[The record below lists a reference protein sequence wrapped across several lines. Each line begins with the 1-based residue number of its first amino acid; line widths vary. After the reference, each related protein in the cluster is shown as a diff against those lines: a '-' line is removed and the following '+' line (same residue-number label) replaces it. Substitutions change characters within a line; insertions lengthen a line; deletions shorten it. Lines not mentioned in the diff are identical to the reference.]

1 MITNNDPHSPLP
13 TPHSPFELLCFGNAL
28 IDVFAAAD
36 SGWLDGLGITERV
49 QHISRDLAQQILEAL
64 VLENDTVLSSGG
76 GAANVAKIAAMLD
89 TKSAFAGC
97 VGPSTISNEQ
107 LTMNNEREVAV
118 AGNFAA
124 AGRLAAVFKKDLEAA
139 GVVPLLST
147 GKGKTGLCFA
157 FNCGGSTRIAASP
170 GAALEF
176 SEADV
181 PADLIPQAEA
191 IVLDG
196 YMLDRRP
203 LVQHIMQLASR
214 HGIPIALDAASV
226 FQIKEK
232 TEDILQYSRNYPLI
246 VFMNADEAIV
256 FFNNIRKSKDS
267 HETYSEREKETLI
280 LKEICPVLKCITE
293 GEIFPIIVIKLGGKG
308 AVVLAG
314 GNIYR
319 EETFTIIPHNT
330 VGAGDAFC
338 AAFLSAWIRR
348 RSIQECAALGNR
360 VAREILLV
368 PGTNIEKGKL
378 KSFAKQLRK

>member
-1 MITNNDPHSPLP
+1 MKS
-13 TPHSPFELLCFGNAL
+13 FELLCFGNAMV
-28 IDVFAAAD
+28 DVFASVD
-36 SGWLDGLGITERV
+36 PVWLDGLGITEAV
-49 QHISRDLAQQILEAL
+49 QHIPMDLAQRILGEL
-64 VLENDTVLSSGG
+64 VLASDTVMSSGG
-76 GAANVAKIAAMLD
+76 SAANVAKIAAMLD
-89 TKSAFAGC
+89 TESAFIGC
-97 VGPSTISNEQ
+97 IGAS
-107 LTMNNEREVAV
+107 
-118 AGNFAA
+118 A
-124 AGRLAAVFKKDLEAA
+124 AGDNLAATFKNDLEAA
-139 GVVPLLST
+139 GVAPLLSA
-147 GKGKTGLCFA
+147 GNDKTGLCFA
-157 FNCGGSTRIAASP
+157 FHCGGSTRIAASP

-176 SEADV
+176 SEEDV
-181 PADLIPQAEA
+181 PAELIPQAEA

-203 LVQHIMQLASR
+203 LVQRIMGLASR

-256 FFNNIRKSKDS
+256 FFNNIRKSRDS

>member
-1 MITNNDPHSPLP
+1 MEDTV
-13 TPHSPFELLCFGNAL
+13 FELLCFGNAMVD
-28 IDVFAAAD
+28 IFASVEAVY
-36 SGWLDGLGITERV
+36 LDKLGITEPV
-49 QHISRDLAQQILEAL
+49 QHISMDLAQRILEEL
-64 VLENDTVLSSGG
+64 VLKKDTILSSGG
-76 GAANVAKIAAMLD
+76 AAANVAKIASMLD

-97 VGPSTISNEQ
+97 VG
-107 LTMNNEREVAV
+107 
-118 AGNFAA
+118 AA
-124 AGRLAAVFKKDLEAA
+124 AGGNVSAGSDNLVSVFKNELEGA

-147 GKGKTGLCFA
+147 GKEKTGVCFA

-176 SEADV
+176 SEANV
-181 PADLIPQAEA
+181 PAELIPQAEA

-203 LVQHIMQLASR
+203 LVQRIMGLASR

-256 FFNNIRKSKDS
+256 FFDNIRKGSPS
-267 HETYSEREKETLI
+267 AEAATEREKEQLI

-314 GNIYR
+314 GNIYK
-319 EETFTIIPHNT
+319 EETFTIIPRNT

-338 AAFLSAWIRR
+338 AAFMSAWIRR
-348 RSIQECAALGNR
+348 KSIRECAALGNK

-368 PGTNIEKGKL
+368 PGTRIGKGKL
-378 KSFAKQLRK
+378 KSYAKQLRK

>member
-1 MITNNDPHSPLP
+1 MIANNNPSPQ
-13 TPHSPFELLCFGNAL
+13 LLCFGNAL
-28 IDVFAAAD
+28 IDVFASVD
-36 SGWLDGLGITERV
+36 PGWLDGLGITEAV
-49 QHISRDLAQQILEAL
+49 QHIPMDLARRMLEEL
-64 VLENDTVLSSGG
+64 VLASDTVMSSGG
-76 GAANVAKIAAMLD
+76 SAANVAKIAAMLD
-89 TKSAFAGC
+89 TESAFVGC
-97 VGPSTISNEQ
+97 VGPTDGDN
-107 LTMNNEREVAV
+107 
-118 AGNFAA
+118 
-124 AGRLAAVFKKDLEAA
+124 LAATFKNDLETA
-139 GVVPLLST
+139 GVVPLLSS
-147 GKGKTGLCFA
+147 GKEKTGLCFA
-157 FNCGGSTRIAASP
+157 FNCGDSTRIAASP

-176 SEADV
+176 SETDV
-181 PADLIPQAEA
+181 PGELISRAEA

-203 LVQHIMQLASR
+203 LVQHIMELASR

-232 TEDILQYSRNYPLI
+232 TEAILQYSRNYPLI

-256 FFNNIRKSKDS
+256 FYNNIRKSKDS
-267 HETYSEREKETLI
+267 LETYSEREKETII
-280 LKEICPVLKCITE
+280 LRDICPVLKCITE

-314 GNIYR
+314 GNTYR
-319 EETFTIIPHNT
+319 EETFAITPRNT
-330 VGAGDAFC
+330 VGAGDALC
-338 AAFLSAWIRR
+338 AAFLSAWIRH

>member
-1 MITNNDPHSPLP
+1 MKN
-13 TPHSPFELLCFGNAL
+13 FELLCFGNA
-28 IDVFAAAD
+28 IVDVFASANPA
-36 SGWLDGLGITERV
+36 WLDGLGITEAV
-49 QHISRDLAQQILEAL
+49 QHIPMELAQRILGEI
-64 VLENDTVLSSGG
+64 VLANDTVMSSGG
-76 GAANVAKIAAMLD
+76 SAANVAKIAAMLD
-89 TKSAFAGC
+89 TESAFAGC
-97 VGPSTISNEQ
+97 IGAPTEG
-107 LTMNNEREVAV
+107 
-118 AGNFAA
+118 GN
-124 AGRLAAVFKKDLEAA
+124 LAATFKNDLESA

-147 GKGKTGLCFA
+147 GKEKTGLCFA
-157 FNCGGSTRIAASP
+157 FNCGDSTRIAASP
-170 GAALEF
+170 GASLEF

-181 PADLIPQAEA
+181 PAELISQAEA

-203 LVQHIMQLASR
+203 LVQHIMQLASK

-232 TEDILQYSRNYPLI
+232 TEAILQYSRNYPLI

-256 FFNNIRKSKDS
+256 FYNNIKKSRDTL
-267 HETYSEREKETLI
+267 ETYSEREKESLI

-308 AVVLAG
+308 AAVLAG

-319 EETFTIIPHNT
+319 EETFTIIPRNT

-338 AAFLSAWIRR
+338 AAFLSAWIRH
-348 RSIQECAALGNR
+348 RSIQECAAMGNR

-368 PGTNIEKGKL
+368 PGTSIEKGKL

>member
-1 MITNNDPHSPLP
+1 MITNNNPDPRSPIP
-13 TPHSPFELLCFGNAL
+13 NPQYELLCFGNAMV
-28 IDVFAAAD
+28 DVFAPAD
-36 SGWLDGLGITERV
+36 PAWLDGLGITEPV
-49 QHISRDLAQQILEAL
+49 QHIPRDLAQRILDELILAA
-64 VLENDTVLSSGG
+64 DTVLSSGG
-76 GAANVAKIAAMLD
+76 GAANAAKIAAMLD

-97 VGPSTISNEQ
+97 VGLPSD
-107 LTMNNEREVAV
+107 AD
-118 AGNFAA
+118 AGASA
-124 AGRLAAVFKKDLEAA
+124 AGDNLAAVFKKDLEAA
-139 GVVPLLST
+139 DVVPILST
-147 GKGKTGLCFA
+147 GNEKTGLCFA

-181 PADLIPQAEA
+181 PAELISGAEA

-232 TEDILQYSRNYPLI
+232 TEDILQYSRIYPLI
-246 VFMNADEAIV
+246 VFMNTDEAIV
-256 FFNNIRKSKDS
+256 FYNNIKKSVDRL
-267 HETYSEREKETLI
+267 EAYSEREKETLI

-319 EETFTIIPHNT
+319 EETFAITPRNT

-338 AAFLSAWIRR
+338 AAFISAWIRHK
-348 RSIQECAALGNR
+348 SIQECAALGNK

-368 PGTNIEKGKL
+368 PGTSIGKSKL
-378 KSFAKQLRK
+378 KSLAKLLRK

>member
-1 MITNNDPHSPLP
+1 MIANNNQSPVP
-13 TPHSPFELLCFGNAL
+13 SPQSLSSFELLCFGNA
-28 IDVFAAAD
+28 IVDVFASAD
-36 SGWLDGLGITERV
+36 PVWLDGLGITEPV
-49 QHISRDLAQQILEAL
+49 QHISMDLAQQMLGEL
-64 VLENDTVLSSGG
+64 VLANDTVMGSGG
-76 GAANVAKIAAMLD
+76 SAANVAKIAAMLD
-89 TKSAFAGC
+89 TESAFAGC
-97 VGPSTISNEQ
+97 VGAPTGVDVSAVSDNLAST
-107 LTMNNEREVAV
+107 
-118 AGNFAA
+118 
-124 AGRLAAVFKKDLEAA
+124 FKNDLESA
-139 GVVPLLST
+139 GVVPLLSA
-147 GKGKTGLCFA
+147 GKEKTGLCFA
-157 FNCGGSTRIAASP
+157 LNCGDFTRIAASP

-181 PADLIPQAEA
+181 PGELIPQAEA

-203 LVQHIMQLASR
+203 LVQHIMGLASR

-256 FFNNIRKSKDS
+256 FYNNIKKSNDGL
-267 HETYSEREKETLI
+267 ETYSEREKETLI
-280 LKEICPVLKCITE
+280 LREICPVLKCITE
-293 GEIFPIIVIKLGGKG
+293 GEIFPIIVIKLGGRG

-319 EETFTIIPHNT
+319 EETFTIIPRNT

-338 AAFLSAWIRR
+338 AAFISAWIRH
-348 RSIQECAALGNR
+348 RSIQECAVMGNR

-368 PGTNIEKGKL
+368 PGTSIEKGKL